1 MNTITIKVSDKIY
14 NHLMWFLKRFSKDEL
29 EIVEIQNFEK
39 IKSELHDDLQQSLNS
54 PENHLSIEEL
64 DALLEDTLKRYG
76 A

>member
-1 MNTITIKVSDKIY
+1 MNKFIEDKVDI
-14 NHLMWFLKRFSKDEL
+14 L
-29 EIVEIQNFEK
+29 EGQNLEK
-39 IKSELHDDLQQSLNS
+39 LKSELHDDLKQSLNS